1 MTLAS
6 RLLAILCL
14 ALAAHAQT
22 HTVQTYAN
30 LPLSFTPNQGQFDP
44 AVTFLSS
51 GSGYS
56 VALTRNEA
64 DLTLKSSK
72 PATVR
77 MQLLGTAASPAISG
91 LDPLPGTANYLIG
104 NDPKKWHTNL
114 PTYARVRYGQVYP
127 GVDLI
132 YYGNQHQ
139 LEFDFILQPGTDPAA
154 IDLGFRG
161 DIANHPLGLK
171 IDPTGNLVVDGPA
184 GGVLLPR
191 PIIYQQSGNRREPVD
206 GTYLLTANQHLTF
219 RLGAYDHTRPVVID
233 PILTYSTFLGGN
245 ADDPAAGIAVDA
257 TGNAYVTGVT
267 SSPNFPITPGAAA
280 APGTSILN
288 TSAFV
293 SKLSPDGS
301 ALLYSTTLG
310 GLQSDTTG
318 SRSTDGTSICV
329 DAAGDAYVAGSTD
342 TVDYPTTP
350 GAFQRTSRGG
360 RTAFL
365 SKLNP
370 TGTGFV
376 YSTLIGG
383 STGDG
388 AQALA
393 VDSTGHA
400 YLGGDNYSGD
410 FPTTP
415 GAYKTSTNARQYS
428 GNIFLTEFDPT
439 GSFLVYSTLLGD
451 AYGNSTLS
459 GLALD
464 KSGNILLTG
473 YTNTNNFPISPG
485 AFSSIGTTFVT
496 KFNAT
501 GSALLYSTRLGVTA
515 DSDAIAVDSAGNA
528 YITGFTYTNDLPTTR
543 GAFETTDCAGCRD
556 LFVSKLNPAGTA
568 LVYSTYIAGNN
579 GKADFMALGTSSI
592 AVDSAGI
599 AYIAGSTHLANF
611 PTTPDAFQKTYGG
624 GYGDAF
630 FTRLNAA
637 GSALLYSTFLGG
649 KATDGV
655 DGVALDP
662 AGNAYVAG
670 YTTGNYNSFA
680 STFPTTPNAYQPT
693 YGGGDYD
700 AFVAR
705 FSALIPF
712 CSIDARDLLVDLDTA
727 RFDEDNY
734 TLHAVFVPGADPL
747 TNPLSIEIGTS
758 FITVPAGSFVQQGTN
773 YVFHGQINGKPV
785 VIYLQKLAGQSTGS
799 TGTCTGAEYS
809 LYAFNRSLN
818 IGPLTNP
825 VTVTVTVG
833 ENSGTTQVQATILNM
848 VYE

>member
-139 LEFDFILQPGTDPAA
+139 LEFDFIVQPGTDPAA

-161 DIANHPLGLK
+161 EIADHPLRLK

-245 ADDPAAGIAVDA
+245 NGDAATAIAVDA
-257 TGNAYVTGVT
+257 AGNAYVTGT
-267 SSPNFPITPGAAA
+267 TYSTNFPTTPGALGPATL
-280 APGTSILN
+280 PSPT
-288 TSAFV
+288 FV
-293 SKLSPDGS
+293 SKLSTDGS
-301 ALLYSTTLG
+301 TLLYSTCIG
-310 GLQSDTTG
+310 GLLSGTN
-318 SRSTDGTSICV
+318 STSIAV
-329 DAAGDAYVAGSTD
+329 DDSGSAYVAGYTYASD
-342 TVDYPTTP
+342 FPTTP
-350 GAFQRTSRGG
+350 GAFQHTFSRPL
-360 RTAFL
+360 TAFL
-365 SKLNP
+365 SKLNS

-383 STGDG
+383 DTIAEGV
-388 AQALA
+388 A

-400 YLGGDNYSGD
+400 YLAGDSESGD
-410 FPTTP
+410 YPTTP
-415 GAYKTSTNARQYS
+415 GAYKTTIHFPGVNA
-428 GNIFLTEFDPT
+428 FLTKFDPT
-439 GSFLVYSTLLGD
+439 GSSLVYSTLLGD
-451 AYGNSTLS
+451 FAELT

-464 KSGNILLTG
+464 KSGDVFLTG
-473 YTNTNNFPISPG
+473 YTDGTSFPTTPG
-485 AFSSIGTTFVT
+485 AISSTGSTFVT
-496 KFNAT
+496 KFDPT
-501 GSALLYSTRLGVTA
+501 GSALLYSTRLPGSEVA
-515 DSDAIAVDSAGNA
+515 MAIAIDSTGNA
-528 YITGFTYTNDLPTTR
+528 YLTGFTQGGNLPTTP
-543 GAFETTDCAGCRD
+543 GALKTTDCPSCNDA
-556 LFVSKLNPAGTA
+556 FVSKLNPTGTA
-568 LVYSTYIAGNN
+568 LVYSTYLAGDHQ
-579 GKADFMALGTSSI
+579 ATSIFDDGEGGHSI
-592 AVDSAGI
+592 AVDSAGT
-599 AYIAGSTHLANF
+599 AYIVGSTLLPYF

-624 GYGDAF
+624 GDEDGF
-630 FTRLNAA
+630 FTRLNAS
-637 GSALLYSTFLGG
+637 GSAILYSTFLGG
-649 KATDGV
+649 KGRDSATA
-655 DGVALDP
+655 VALDP

-670 YTTGNYNSFA
+670 SISGSSPGVA
-680 STFPTTPNAYQPT
+680 STFRTTPNSYQPT

-700 AFVAR
+700 AFVAK

-758 FITVPAGSFVQQGTN
+758 FITVPAGSLVQQGTN
-773 YVFHGQINGKPV
+773 YVFRGQINGKPV